1 MLRGMGKAKLAL
13 FLVKHRKLIR
23 VALVV
28 LALVGA
34 WFLWQQFA

>member
-1 MLRGMGKAKLAL
+1 MGKAKLAL

-23 VALVV
+23 IALIV